1 MPALTSFG
9 VTLPTI
15 SWPKIAKDCQRL
27 PTIANDWQQFV
38 TISNK
43 WQQLAT
49 LGNNWR
55 QLATICNNWRQF
67 ATNPLYFILQ
77 IPAHLGISVFF
88 AGKCQNFRPFRLCAA
103 RKTRILPQLP
113 SFPTSLSSTPVD
125 F

>member
-49 LGNNWR
+49 LGNNW
-55 QLATICNNWRQF
+55 QHLATPVRQHLAPGENVAVGKEVVLIWRSPR
-67 ATNPLYFILQ
+67 ANKNLENR
-77 IPAHLGISVFF
+77 VV
-88 AGKCQNFRPFRLCAA
+88 
-103 RKTRILPQLP
+103 
-113 SFPTSLSSTPVD
+113 PVD
-125 F
+125 K